1 MGDGIRQ
8 RRTRSLSG
16 TLTPPVGL
24 GLAGQTLPAP
34 GGSNQSALQR
44 FGGGLPQLSV
54 ADLQAVLATSERP
67 IRDWLDANESHVR
80 DLSIRAA
87 TVELLRVLPEARNQ
101 GAVVVAG
108 VVRQWAAE
116 RGITLP
122 PLSIVPHPAD
132 TMPAAPPGPS
142 LADSEIIAAVQSAV
156 EVIGE
161 GVRVDRRHGFAAITL
176 SGATVGLRS
185 GGAEVAS
192 EISWSGEMA
201 VLTRVED
208 FHFQARLSAE
218 SWSLSLTFPNDAMPA
233 DLSRLGAIFREGE
246 SAVRSIIGEVQGFSH
261 PNQISDLAERVKPF
275 TDPVK
280 KAVDAAKAAG
290 GAGSG
295 ISFGLRAEGPAF
307 GGGSGAAAPATIQGV
322 LTIVF

>member
-1 MGDGIRQ
+1 MGDGVRQ

-16 TLTPPVGL
+16 SLTPLVGL
-24 GLAGQTLPAP
+24 GVAGQTLPAP
-34 GGSNQSALQR
+34 SGSNQSALQR
-44 FGGGLPQLSV
+44 FGGGLPRLSD
-54 ADLQAVLATSERP
+54 ADVQAVLATSERP
-67 IRDWLDANESHVR
+67 IRDWLDANENRVR
-80 DLSIRAA
+80 GLSIRAA
-87 TVELLRVLPEARNQ
+87 TMELLRILPEARSQ
-101 GAVVVAG
+101 GAAVVAG

-132 TMPAAPPGPS
+132 TLPVPPPGPS
-142 LADSEIIAAVQSAV
+142 LADSEIVAAVQSAV

-176 SGATVGLRS
+176 SGAAVGLRR
-185 GGAEVAS
+185 GGAEVAG
-192 EISWSGEMA
+192 EIGWSGEMA
-201 VLTRVED
+201 VLTRVDD

-246 SAVRSIIGEVQGFSH
+246 SAVRSILGEVRGFSD
-261 PNQISDLAERVKPF
+261 PNQIPDLAERIKPY

-280 KAVDAAKAAG
+280 KAVDAAKAAR
-290 GAGSG
+290 GARPG
-295 ISFGLRAEGPAF
+295 INFGIRVEGPAF

-322 LTIVF
+322 LTILF

>member
-142 LADSEIIAAVQSAV
+142 LADSEIVAAVQSAV

-176 SGATVGLRS
+176 SGRC
-185 GGAEVAS
+185 
-192 EISWSGEMA
+192 
-201 VLTRVED
+201 
-208 FHFQARLSAE
+208 
-218 SWSLSLTFPNDAMPA
+218 
-233 DLSRLGAIFREGE
+233 
-246 SAVRSIIGEVQGFSH
+246 
-261 PNQISDLAERVKPF
+261 
-275 TDPVK
+275 
-280 KAVDAAKAAG
+280 
-290 GAGSG
+290 
-295 ISFGLRAEGPAF
+295 
-307 GGGSGAAAPATIQGV
+307 
-322 LTIVF
+322 

>member
-1 MGDGIRQ
+1 MGDGFRQ
-8 RRTRSLSG
+8 RRSRSLSG

-34 GGSNQSALQR
+34 VGSNQSALQR
-44 FGGGLPQLSV
+44 FGGGLPRLSD
-54 ADLQAVLATSERP
+54 ADVQAVLATSEQP
-67 IRDWLDANESHVR
+67 IRDWLDANESYVSG
-80 DLSIRAA
+80 LSLRAA
-87 TVELLRVLPEARNQ
+87 TVELLRVLPEARTQ

-122 PLSIVPHPAD
+122 PLSRVPNPAD
-132 TMPAAPPGPS
+132 TLPALPPGPS
-142 LADSEIIAAVQSAV
+142 IADSDIVSAVQSAV

-161 GVRVDRRHGFAAITL
+161 GVRVDRQHGFAAITL

-192 EISWSGEMA
+192 EIGWSGEMA
-201 VLTRVED
+201 VLTQVED
-208 FHFQARLSAE
+208 FHFQARLSADR
-218 SWSLSLTFPNDAMPA
+218 WSLSLTFPSENMPA
-233 DLSRLGAIFREGE
+233 DLTRLGAIFREGE
-246 SAVRSIIGEVQGFSH
+246 SAVRSIAGELHGFSD
-261 PNQISDLAERVKPF
+261 PDQIPDLADRIKPH
-275 TDPVK
+275 TEPVK
-280 KAVDAAKAAG
+280 KALDAAKAIG
-290 GAGSG
+290 GARPG
-295 ISFGLRAEGPAF
+295 ISFGIRAEGPAF

>member
-16 TLTPPVGL
+16 SLTPPVGL
-24 GLAGQTLPAP
+24 GVAGQTLPAP

-44 FGGGLPQLSV
+44 FGGGLPRLSD
-54 ADLQAVLATSERP
+54 ADVQAVLAASERP
-67 IRDWLDANESHVR
+67 IRDWLDANESRVR
-80 DLSIRAA
+80 DLSVGSVTA
-87 TVELLRVLPEARNQ
+87 ELLRVLPEARGE

-108 VVRQWAAE
+108 IVRQWAAE

-122 PLSIVPHPAD
+122 SLSVGD
-132 TMPAAPPGPS
+132 TLPAAPPGPS
-142 LADSEIIAAVQSAV
+142 IADSDIVSAVQSAV
-156 EVIGE
+156 EIIGE
-161 GVRVDRRHGFAAITL
+161 GVRVDRSHGFAAITL

-201 VLTRVED
+201 ILTQVED

-218 SWSLSLTFPNDAMPA
+218 RWSISLTFPSEDMPA

-246 SAVRSIIGEVQGFSH
+246 SAVRSIAGELHGFSDSD
-261 PNQISDLAERVKPF
+261 QIPDLAERVKPY
-275 TDPVK
+275 TEPVK
-280 KAVDAAKAAG
+280 KAVDAAKAIG
-290 GAGSG
+290 GARPG
-295 ISFGLRAEGPAF
+295 ISFGIRAEGPSF
-307 GGGSGAAAPATIQGV
+307 VGGGGAAAPATIQGV
-322 LTIVF
+322 LTILF